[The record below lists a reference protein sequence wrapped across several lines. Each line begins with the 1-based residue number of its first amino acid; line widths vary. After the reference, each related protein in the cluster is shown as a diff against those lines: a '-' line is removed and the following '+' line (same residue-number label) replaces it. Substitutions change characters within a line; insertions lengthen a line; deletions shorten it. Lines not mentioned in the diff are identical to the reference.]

1 MAPASSPAGHPADRI
16 VTSVADRRRTVIDA
30 IRGARREIVLSL
42 FRCNDEDV
50 LTELADATARG
61 VEVNVLVTSRVK
73 GGPKKI
79 KKLWKALERTGAS
92 IHAYS
97 DPVVKYHA
105 KYLVADAGPAIVGS
119 CNFTRKCFDRT
130 CDALVV
136 TYDPEVVSGL
146 RQLMAADREGQPV
159 PSSITS
165 RLILGPERARL
176 QLTAL
181 ISGARSS
188 IRLIDAKLSDPDL
201 VSRLETLR
209 NSGLTVEVYGSKK
222 LGDLKSHGKIMLVDG
237 RTAVVG
243 SLALAALS
251 LDLRREV
258 AIVVEQTEA
267 VAEVEQLFQTIRAD
281 STPIKGRI
289 IAGEAS
295 AEARC

>member
-1 MAPASSPAGHPADRI
+1 MNTPDRI
-16 VTSVADRRRTVIDA
+16 VTSVGERRRAIVDV
-30 IRGARREIVLSL
+30 IRGARRDIALSL
-42 FRCNDEDV
+42 FRCNDDEFLD
-50 LTELADATARG
+50 ELARATARG
-61 VEVNVLVTSRVK
+61 VEVNVLATSRVK

-92 IHAYS
+92 VHAFS

-105 KYLVADAGPAIVGS
+105 KYLVADDGPAIVAS

-136 TYDPEVVSGL
+136 THDRAVVDGL
-146 RQLMAADREGQPV
+146 RQLMLADREGRPA
-159 PSSITS
+159 PSSITP
-165 RLILGPERARL
+165 RLVIGPERARL

-188 IRLIDAKLSDPDL
+188 IRLIDAKLSDPEL
-201 VSRLETLR
+201 VNRLETLR
-209 NSGLTVEVYGSKK
+209 SSGLKVEIYASKR
-222 LGDLKSHGKIMLVDG
+222 LGELKSHGKIMLVDG

-258 AIVVEQTEA
+258 GIVVEHPSA
-267 VAEVEQLFQTIRAD
+267 VADIEQLFQTIGA
-281 STPIKGRI
+281 TPIAGRI
-289 IAGEAS
+289 TVGEAS
-295 AEARC
+295 PEARC